1 MNLGIRGRR
10 ALAVTAGLV
19 GLAIA
24 IPRFLTHAP
33 FQRLG
38 VMLDYSVRGPMPR
51 IERIVAPPSRG
62 RLEPGDRLLALDGQP
77 FTTELREHL
86 RKDGWPRGQITLTV
100 LRGSRIQ
107 DVAIPPVKLSPY
119 QRVRTYLYPMVAVVA
134 APIIAFLLVWRR
146 PDLITAWA
154 FLWFALMQGMGVVY
168 DLFQFP
174 QSDFSPGFQLYLR
187 LYGWLV
193 LWYPASYLHFMT
205 VFPRPRWSGKR
216 ALRSPWLWLVVLAYL
231 TPIAILWLSH
241 GVMSQREVWSN
252 WFQIAALAIGVL
264 SLGERYL
271 RRRPGWEPT
280 RTQKVLALLVGF
292 AILGGAG
299 LTFAAEEQWINSLLV
314 LPGFRLVFT
323 ATSLA
328 WLTSPLVF
336 AILIADDPAFDP
348 RRLLARS
355 LPYALLS
362 GILAAMYLAL
372 VLVSQRLF
380 AQATG
385 EETLAVTLVAA
396 LVVAFTFAPLR
407 QSLQRTIDRIF
418 HRDPEGMRR
427 AFDRAGRELLSAL
440 SRDEV
445 RASVEAALAR
455 GLQRPPVLEWPQDG
469 PPLLAEGEEVP
480 EDARPAV
487 QNLLLQAGVRLEN
500 LALQELRV
508 TAERRALEMREAA
521 TRAELRAL
529 QAQVQPHFLFNALNA
544 LSYLTETDPQAA
556 QRFTERLADMLRYTV
571 EAGSRPAA
579 LLSEEIAF
587 VEDYLGVARERYE
600 TPLAFEYHV
609 TPELL
614 SAAVPPLLLQPLVEN
629 SLKHGCSQDAPELR
643 LSLDAQRDDGWIT
656 LRFSDNG
663 VPHANGARGLGVGL
677 SNLEQRMRRFAGE
690 EASVSA
696 ESGGR
701 GGFAVT
707 VRWRAPDK
715 VAA

>member
-1 MNLGIRGRR
+1 
-10 ALAVTAGLV
+10 
-19 GLAIA
+19 
-24 IPRFLTHAP
+24 
-33 FQRLG
+33 
-38 VMLDYSVRGPMPR
+38 
-51 IERIVAPPSRG
+51 
-62 RLEPGDRLLALDGQP
+62 
-77 FTTELREHL
+77 
-86 RKDGWPRGQITLTV
+86 
-100 LRGSRIQ
+100 
-107 DVAIPPVKLSPY
+107 
-119 QRVRTYLYPMVAVVA
+119 
-134 APIIAFLLVWRR
+134 
-146 PDLITAWA
+146 
-154 FLWFALMQGMGVVY
+154 
-168 DLFQFP
+168 
-174 QSDFSPGFQLYLR
+174 
-187 LYGWLV
+187 
-193 LWYPASYLHFMT
+193 
-205 VFPRPRWSGKR
+205 
-216 ALRSPWLWLVVLAYL
+216 VLAYL
-231 TPIAILWLSH
+231 TPIAILWLTH
-241 GVMSQREVWSN
+241 GVMARREVWSN
-252 WFQIAALAIGVL
+252 WFQIAALGIGVL

-280 RTQKVLALLVGF
+280 RTQKVLALLVGLS
-292 AILGGAG
+292 ILGGAG

-314 LPGFRLVFT
+314 LPAFRLVFT

-328 WLTSPLVF
+328 WLTSPLIF

-418 HRDPEGMRR
+418 RRDPEGMRR

-445 RASVEAALAR
+445 RASVETALAH
-455 GLQRPPVLEWPQDG
+455 GLPRLRLEWPENG

-500 LALQELRV
+500 LALQDLRAA
-508 TAERRALEMREAA
+508 AERRAIEMREAA

-544 LSYLTETDPQAA
+544 LSYLTETDPPAA

-571 EAGSRPAA
+571 EAGTRPAA

-600 TPLAFEYHV
+600 TPLAFEYRV

-629 SLKHGCSQDAPELR
+629 SLKHGCSQDAAELR

-663 VPHANGARGLGVGL
+663 IPHANGARGLGVGL

-690 EASVSA
+690 EASVHA
-696 ESGGR
+696 ESSGG

-707 VRWRAPDK
+707 VKWRAPGK